1 MALALSGQQPTWQ
14 QQFNTLNPSTTYG
27 NYATGLTNNFVP
39 QTSNL
44 NTGFNFGDTS
54 NLSGTTYGNVGTGLT
69 NNFEVPSTTSNGFG
83 MNIPTLQ
90 LGLQGLNTLAGL
102 YTGMKS
108 LGLAQDQFDFS
119 KQMAQTNLANQTT
132 AYNTGL
138 EDRLRTRAQF
148 NGKSPD
154 SWQADFE
161 RLKAVK

>member
-14 QQFNTLNPSTTYG
+14 QQFSMLNPSTTYG
-27 NYATGLTNNFVP
+27 NYATGLSSNFGP
-39 QTSNL
+39 QTLS
-44 NTGFNFGDTS
+44 FGDTS

>member
-14 QQFNTLNPSTTYG
+14 QQFNMLNPSTTYG
-27 NYATGLTNNFVP
+27 NYAAGLTR
-39 QTSNL
+39 NL
-44 NTGFNFGDTS
+44 NTGFDFGDTS

-69 NNFEVPSTTSNGFG
+69 NNFEVPSTTSNSFG